1 MSWSTPHAGR
11 NTQGPGFSQE
21 QRETAAG
28 DKEGQSLASMLAD
41 SVAENW
47 KMSPLG
53 DAGWVGRNGSGGS
66 VFDTRT
72 ILDMHGQRI
81 LGRSWG
87 ASSLSFTLR
96 NWAQSRH

>member
-1 MSWSTPHAGR
+1 
-11 NTQGPGFSQE
+11 
-21 QRETAAG
+21 
-28 DKEGQSLASMLAD
+28 MLAD